1 MLIIEKTTTYRD
13 GGTVGIECRMAIPWT
28 NVEWL
33 ERAGNRTIELCLDR
47 RIGQEP
53 AIWFGYPGSEGSER
67 IEDETIIDYIIKKV
81 AEYKERQAHKLD
93 QFIDIRENIR
103 NFRIDQTLEQ

>member
-13 GGTVGIECRMAIPWT
+13 GGTIGIECRMVISWT
-28 NVEWL
+28 KVEWL
-33 ERAGNRTIELCLDR
+33 ERAGDRPIQLCLDR

-67 IEDETIIDYIIKKV
+67 IEDGTIIDYIIKKV
-81 AEYKERQAHKLD
+81 AEHKERQAYQLD
-93 QFIDIRENIR
+93 QFIELKENIR
-103 NFRIDQTLEQ
+103 NFRIDKTLNQ

>member
-13 GGTVGIECRMAIPWT
+13 GGTVGIECRMVIPWT
-28 NVEWL
+28 KVEWL
-33 ERAGNRTIELCLDR
+33 EGTENRTIQLCVDR
-47 RIGQEP
+47 RFGQEP

-81 AEYKERQAHKLD
+81 AQHKERQAYKLD
-93 QFIDIRENIR
+93 QFIEIRENIR
-103 NFRIDQTLEQ
+103 NFRIDKTLNQ

>member
-1 MLIIEKTTTYRD
+1 MLVIEKTTTYRD
-13 GGTVGIECRMAIPWT
+13 GGTVGIECSMAIPWT
-28 NVEWL
+28 KVEWL

-53 AIWFGYPGSEGSER
+53 AIWFGYPDSEGSER

-81 AEYKERQAHKLD
+81 AQHKERQAYKLD
-93 QFIDIRENIR
+93 QFIEIRENIR
-103 NFRIDQTLEQ
+103 NFRIDKTLNQ